1 VRRVAGR
8 TRGVDVAA
16 RVFRLWAPMSF
27 LALVA
32 LFAVFGPH
40 VLQDPHM
47 MSTQFRFAGPSLAH
61 PLGADEFGRDI
72 LSRLASGARL
82 SLSVGFVSVA
92 IASFLGVMIGVV
104 AAYFRGWVE
113 MIAMRFVD
121 FMLSFPPVLLA
132 ILVVAFAGANVLTVS
147 VTIGVLFIPRFARL
161 VHSETL
167 VLREAEFVEAE
178 RAIGRHDVSIIIR
191 TLLPNMVGLVLAQL
205 ALALGQAILT
215 ETGLSYLGLG
225 PPASVPSW
233 GRSIQTG
240 SSYLRQSVLLV
251 LWPSLAISLTLISL
265 NLLADWLSAKLDPR
279 TRSVALGRL
288 P

>member
-1 VRRVAGR
+1 MHRGGGAGVIGRIVRV
-8 TRGVDVAA
+8 
-16 RVFRLWAPMSF
+16 WAPLFF
-27 LALVA
+27 LALLLV
-32 LFAVFGPH
+32 FAIGGPH
-40 VLQDPHM
+40 VLKDPQL
-47 MSTQFRFAGPSLAH
+47 MSIPSRFAGPSLAH

-72 LSRLASGARL
+72 LARLASGARL
-82 SLSVGFVSVA
+82 SLSVGFGSAALACV
-92 IASFLGVMIGVV
+92 LGVMIGIV
-104 AAYFRGWVE
+104 AGYYRGWIE
-113 MIAMRFVD
+113 MIAMRFID
-121 FMLSFPPVLLA
+121 FILSYPPVLLA
-132 ILVVAFAGANVLTVS
+132 ILVVAFAGGNIFTVS

-161 VHSETL
+161 VHSETI

-178 RAIGRHDVSIIIR
+178 RAIGRPAFSVILR
-191 TLLPNMVGLVLAQL
+191 TLLPNMAGLVFAQL

-240 SSYLRQSVLLV
+240 SAYLRQSILLV

-265 NLLADWLSAKLDPR
+265 NLVADWLTERLDPR
-279 TRSVALGRL
+279 TRPVAARPL

>member
-1 VRRVAGR
+1 M
-8 TRGVDVAA
+8 RGERFRFVDMAA
-16 RVFRLWAPMSF
+16 RVFRVWTPMAF
-27 LALVA
+27 LALVI
-32 LFAVFGPH
+32 LIAVFGPS
-40 VLQDPHM
+40 VLSDPQE
-47 MSTQFRFAGPSLAH
+47 MSIQSRFAGPSLIH

-82 SLSVGFVSVA
+82 SLSVGFGSAAVA
-92 IASFLGVMIGVV
+92 SLFGVMIGVI
-104 AAYFRGWVE
+104 AAYFGGWIE
-113 MIAMRFVD
+113 MLAMRLVD

-132 ILVVAFAGANVLTVS
+132 ILVVAFAGGNVLTVS

-167 VLREAEFVEAE
+167 VLRKAEFVEAE
-178 RAIGRHDVSIIIR
+178 RAIGRSSMSIIMR
-191 TLLPNMVGLVLAQL
+191 TLLPNMVGLVLVQL

-265 NLLADWLSAKLDPR
+265 NLLADWLSARLDPR
-279 TRSVALGRL
+279 TRGVAPDRL

>member
-1 VRRVAGR
+1 MGRGRAGGRVGDIVSVIVRA
-8 TRGVDVAA
+8 
-16 RVFRLWAPMSF
+16 WAPIGF
-27 LALVA
+27 LILVVAFA
-32 LFAVFGPH
+32 LFGTL
-40 VLQDPHM
+40 VLPDPQA
-47 MSTQFRFAGPSLAH
+47 MSIQSRFAGLSLAH

-72 LSRLASGARL
+72 LSRLAFGARL
-82 SLSVGFVSVA
+82 SLSVGFGSVA
-92 IASFLGVMIGVV
+92 IASLLGVMIGAV
-104 AAYFRGWVE
+104 AAYLGGWVE
-113 MIAMRFVD
+113 MVAMRFID

-132 ILVVAFAGANVLTVS
+132 ILVVAFAGGNVLTVS

-167 VLREAEFVEAE
+167 VLRRAEFVEAE
-178 RAIGRHDVSIIIR
+178 RAIGRPAISIIVR

-225 PPASVPSW
+225 PPPSVPSW

-251 LWPSLAISLTLISL
+251 LWPALAISLTLISL
-265 NLLADWLSAKLDPR
+265 NLLADWLTAHLDPR
-279 TRSVALGRL
+279 RRSAVSSER